1 MKKKMLLQ
9 SSLLV
14 LFAVWGYAVGML
26 DYRLMV
32 NTADTC
38 TCWIKFASLMG
49 VTTLIVAIGLSYFII
64 KKTTLCA
71 RKDEDLPQKGSIE
84 DDEGSD
90 S

>member
-1 MKKKMLLQ
+1 MKKKTILQ

-14 LFAVWGYAVGML
+14 LFAVWGYVVGML

-49 VTTLIVAIGLSYFII
+49 ATTLIVAISLSYFII
-64 KKTTLCA
+64 KKTTLCS
-71 RKDEDLPQKGSIE
+71 RKDEDSPQKGSIE
-84 DDEGSD
+84 NDEGSD

>member
-1 MKKKMLLQ
+1 MKKKTILQ

-14 LFAVWGYAVGML
+14 LFAVWGYVVGML

-38 TCWIKFASLMG
+38 TCWIKFVSLMG
-49 VTTLIVAIGLSYFII
+49 FTTSIVAIGLSYFII
-64 KKTTLCA
+64 NKTTLCA
-71 RKDEDLPQKGSIE
+71 IKDGIMPQKGSIKNN
-84 DDEGSD
+84 EGSD